1 MPDSGSAVSVDS
13 DGVLSV
19 KTAISESGAA
29 VTVDSGVSTP
39 GLGAAVQ

>member
-13 DGVLSV
+13 DG
-19 KTAISESGAA
+19 ESGAA